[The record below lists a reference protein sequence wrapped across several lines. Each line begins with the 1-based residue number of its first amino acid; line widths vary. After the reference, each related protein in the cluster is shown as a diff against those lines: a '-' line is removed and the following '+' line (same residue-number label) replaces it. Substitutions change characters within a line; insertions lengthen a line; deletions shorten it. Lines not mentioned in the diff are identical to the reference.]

1 MEKNRIITGGDPR
14 AFTEFGQLRDE
25 ISKLTHPAR
34 PDVDWH
40 KVEQLS
46 LTLFRHNGV
55 ELQTLAW
62 YTVGR
67 IRNVGLMGLAE
78 GAELMEALLT
88 HHWSAIW
95 PQQTHARVEILAW
108 LSARLQQELRTLTL
122 SYADLSMV
130 YRVEQ
135 SLKHTC
141 EVLQRLEL
149 KTLSKLEAVVTWM
162 HNAAL
167 RLEKAEADSGAAAV
181 MIPASGAAI
190 NVETSL
196 PQLVF
201 VVNEP
206 VSSEH
211 SRATVFA
218 TQNEQGT
225 RRMWLGFAVGVMVTA
240 VVTTGTFLGITHMHA
255 DGYELVKPLPQML
268 TPEQLS
274 TLRQSSDLKEQKQE
288 IITATQRQLDVL
300 HDQPPLWSREYAA
313 SLAQQLVTLWPEES
327 QTATFVSRLQKALTT
342 EALPESALQNWHDAQ
357 QGLEALTAQLNTLD
371 ERKGKYLTGSEL
383 KSAIFTIRRQ
393 LDQTPP
399 TEELLRQID
408 EELKKQGSVSPV
420 LYQQLD
426 MRINQLLNRY
436 MLLKQSEVRR
446 D

>member
-1 MEKNRIITGGDPR
+1 MEKNRISTGGDPR

-34 PDVDWH
+34 PDVDWE

-46 LTLFRHNGV
+46 LALFRHNGV

-62 YTVGR
+62 YTVAR
-67 IRNVGLMGLAE
+67 IRSTGLAGLAE
-78 GAELMEALLT
+78 SAELLEALLT

-95 PQQTHARVEILAW
+95 PQQTHARIDVLAW

-135 SLKHTC
+135 SLKHVC

-149 KTLSKLEAVVTWM
+149 KTLSKLDAVVTWM

-167 RLEKAEADSGAAAV
+167 RLEKSEADSGASVV
-181 MIPASGAAI
+181 MIPASGT
-190 NVETSL
+190 NNHVETSL

-201 VVNEP
+201 VVNEA
-206 VSSEH
+206 SSPDQSSAAE
-211 SRATVFA
+211 FA
-218 TQNEQGT
+218 TQIEGGP
-225 RRMWLGFAVGVMVTA
+225 RRMWQGFALGFMVAAVASAGA
-240 VVTTGTFLGITHMHA
+240 FLGTSHMRA
-255 DGYELVKPLPQML
+255 DGYALIKPLPQVL

-274 TLRQSSDLKEQKQE
+274 ALKQSSDLKDQKQE
-288 IITATQRQLDVL
+288 IIAATQGQLDVL
-300 HDQPPLWSREYAA
+300 HDMSPLWSREYAA

-327 QTATFVSRLQKALTT
+327 QTATFVSGLQKELNT
-342 EALPESALQNWHDAQ
+342 EALPESDLQNWHHAQ
-357 QGLEALTAQLNTLD
+357 QGLEALTAQLNSLD

-408 EELKKQGSVSPV
+408 EELKKQGSVSPA

-436 MLLKQSEVRR
+436 ALLKQNGIRGR
-446 D
+446 

>member
-1 MEKNRIITGGDPR
+1 MEKNRISTGGDPR
-14 AFTEFGQLRDE
+14 AFMEFGQLRDE

-34 PDVDWH
+34 PDVDWQ

-46 LTLFRHNGV
+46 LSLFRHNGV

-62 YTVGR
+62 YTVAR
-67 IRNVGLMGLAE
+67 IRNAGLEGLAE
-78 GAELMEALLT
+78 GTELLEALLT
-88 HHWSAIW
+88 HHWNAIW

-108 LSARLQQELRTLTL
+108 LSVRLQQELRTLTL
-122 SYADLSMV
+122 SYADLSKV

-135 SLKHTC
+135 SLKHAC
-141 EVLQRLEL
+141 AVLQRLEL
-149 KTLSKLEAVVTWM
+149 KALSKLEAIVTWM

-167 RLEKAEADSGAAAV
+167 RLEKSDPDSGSAVV
-181 MIPASGAAI
+181 MIPAPGATN
-190 NVETSL
+190 NVATSL

-206 VSSEH
+206 ASSGQ
-211 SRATVFA
+211 SSTAVLATKIDH
-218 TQNEQGT
+218 GT
-225 RRMWLGFAVGVMVTA
+225 RRMWLGFAIGVMVTA
-240 VVTTGTFLGITHMHA
+240 VVSTGAFLGINHMRA
-255 DGYELVKPLPQML
+255 DGYELVKPLPQVL

-274 TLRQSSDLKEQKQE
+274 TLKQSSDLKGKKQD
-288 IITATQRQLDVL
+288 IIAATQGQLDVL
-300 HDQPPLWSREYAA
+300 HRLSPLWSREYAA

-327 QTATFVSRLQKALTT
+327 QTTVLTSRLQKQLTT
-342 EALPESALQNWHDAQ
+342 EALPESALQNWHHAQ
-357 QGLEALTAQLNTLD
+357 QGLEALTAQLNALD

-408 EELKKQGSVSPV
+408 EELKKQGSVSPA

-426 MRINQLLNRY
+426 MRLNQLLNRY
-436 MLLKQSEVRR
+436 TLLKQNAIRGR
-446 D
+446 

>member
-1 MEKNRIITGGDPR
+1 MEKNRISTGGDPR
-14 AFTEFGQLRDE
+14 AFKEFGQLRDE

-40 KVEQLS
+40 NVEQLS

-62 YTVGR
+62 YTVAR
-67 IRNVGLMGLAE
+67 IRNAGLEGLAE
-78 GAELMEALLT
+78 STELLEALLT

-122 SYADLSMV
+122 SYADLSIV

-135 SLKHTC
+135 SLKHAC
-141 EVLQRLEL
+141 EVLQCLEL
-149 KTLSKLEAVVTWM
+149 KAFSKMEIVVTWM

-167 RLEKAEADSGAAAV
+167 RLEKSEADSGSAV
-181 MIPASGAAI
+181 VIIPASDTTN
-190 NVETSL
+190 NVETSS

-206 VSSEH
+206 ASPGQTS
-211 SRATVFA
+211 AAVFT
-218 TQNEQGT
+218 TQIEGGP
-225 RRMWLGFAVGVMVTA
+225 RRMWLGFALGFMVAA
-240 VVTTGTFLGITHMHA
+240 VASAGAFLGTSHMRV
-255 DGYELVKPLPQML
+255 DGYALIKPLPQVL

-274 TLRQSSDLKEQKQE
+274 ALKQSSDLKDQKQE
-288 IITATQRQLDVL
+288 IIAATQGQLDVL
-300 HDQPPLWSREYAA
+300 HDMSPLWSREYAA

-327 QTATFVSRLQKALTT
+327 QAATFVSGLQKELTT
-342 EALPESALQNWHDAQ
+342 EALPESALQNWHNAQ

-408 EELKKQGSVSPV
+408 EELKKQGSVSPA

-436 MLLKQSEVRR
+436 ALLKQNGIRGR
-446 D
+446 

>member
-1 MEKNRIITGGDPR
+1 MEKIRITTGGDPR

-40 KVEQLS
+40 QVEQLS

-67 IRNVGLMGLAE
+67 TRNTGLMGLAE

-95 PQQTHARVEILAW
+95 PQQTHVRVEILAW

-135 SLKHTC
+135 SLKHVC

-149 KTLSKLEAVVTWM
+149 KALSKLEAVVTWM

-167 RLEKAEADSGAAAV
+167 RLEKAEADSGAGAV
-181 MIPASGAAI
+181 MIPASGATI

-206 VSSEH
+206 VSPEQS
-211 SRATVFA
+211 SATVFA
-218 TQNEQGT
+218 TQTGHGT
-225 RRMWLGFAVGVMVTA
+225 RRMWLGFAIGAMVTA
-240 VVTTGTFLGITHMHA
+240 CVTTGAFLGIMHMRA

-268 TPEQLS
+268 SPEQLS

-288 IITATQRQLDVL
+288 IIAATQGQLDVL
-300 HDQPPLWSREYAA
+300 HDLSPLWSREYAA
-313 SLAQQLVTLWPEES
+313 SLAQQLSTLWPEES
-327 QTATFVSRLQKALTT
+327 LTTEFSSGLQKQLIT
-342 EALPESALQNWHDAQ
+342 EALPESALQNWHHAQ
-357 QGLEALTAQLNTLD
+357 QGLEALTTQLNALD

-408 EELKKQGSVSPV
+408 EELSQQGSVSPA

-426 MRINQLLNRY
+426 MRLNQLLNRY
-436 MLLKQSEVRR
+436 ALLKQSAMGRE
-446 D
+446 

>member
-1 MEKNRIITGGDPR
+1 MEKNRITTGGYPR
-14 AFTEFGQLRDE
+14 AFTEFGLLRDE

-40 KVEQLS
+40 NVEQLS

-67 IRNVGLMGLAE
+67 IRNAGLMGLAE

-135 SLKHTC
+135 SLKHVC

-149 KTLSKLEAVVTWM
+149 KALSKLEAVVTWM
-162 HNAAL
+162 RNAAL

-181 MIPASGAAI
+181 MIPASGATI
-190 NVETSL
+190 NVDTSL

-201 VVNEP
+201 VVNKP
-206 VSSEH
+206 VSPEQSG
-211 SRATVFA
+211 ATVFA

-240 VVTTGTFLGITHMHA
+240 VVSTGAFLGITHMRT
-255 DGYELVKPLPQML
+255 DGYELVKPLPQRL

-274 TLRQSSDLKEQKQE
+274 TLRQSSDLQEQKQE
-288 IITATQRQLDVL
+288 IITATQGQLDVL
-300 HDQPPLWSREYAA
+300 HDLSPLWSREYAA

-327 QTATFVSRLQKALTT
+327 QTTTFVSGLQKALTT

-357 QGLEALTAQLNTLD
+357 QGLEALTARLNTLD

-383 KSAIFTIRRQ
+383 KSAIFTIRHQ

-408 EELKKQGSVSPV
+408 DELKKQGSVSPA

-436 MLLKQSEVRR
+436 ALLKQSATGRE
-446 D
+446 

>member
-1 MEKNRIITGGDPR
+1 METNRISTGGDPR

-34 PDVDWH
+34 PDVDWQ

-62 YTVGR
+62 YTVSR
-67 IRNVGLMGLAE
+67 MRNAGLLGLAE
-78 GAELMEALLT
+78 GAELLEALLT

-95 PQQTHARVEILAW
+95 PQQTHARVEILTW

-122 SYADLSMV
+122 SYADLSVV

-135 SLKHTC
+135 RLKHAC

-149 KTLSKLEAVVTWM
+149 KVLSKLEVVVTWM

-167 RLEKAEADSGAAAV
+167 RLEKSEADSGSAV
-181 MIPASGAAI
+181 VTIPASGATI

-206 VSSEH
+206 VSPAQS
-211 SRATVFA
+211 SATVFA
-218 TQNEQGT
+218 TQTEHGA
-225 RRMWLGFAVGVMVTA
+225 RRMWLGFAIGVMVTA
-240 VVTTGTFLGITHMHA
+240 FVTTGAFLGITHMRA

-268 TPEQLS
+268 SPEQLS
-274 TLRQSSDLKEQKQE
+274 TLRQSSDLKEQKQD
-288 IITATQRQLDVL
+288 IIAATQGQLDVL
-300 HDQPPLWSREYAA
+300 HDLSPLWSREYAA

-327 QTATFVSRLQKALTT
+327 QTTTFVSGLQKALTT

-357 QGLEALTAQLNTLD
+357 QGLEALTARLNTLD

-408 EELKKQGSVSPV
+408 EELSLQGRVSPA

-426 MRINQLLNRY
+426 MRLNQLLNRY
-436 MLLKQSEVRR
+436 ALLKKSATGRE
-446 D
+446 

>member
-1 MEKNRIITGGDPR
+1 MEKNRISTGGDPR

-34 PDVDWH
+34 PDVDWQ

-46 LTLFRHNGV
+46 LALFRHNGV

-62 YTVGR
+62 YTVAR
-67 IRNVGLMGLAE
+67 IRSAGLAGLAE
-78 GAELMEALLT
+78 SAELLEALLT
-88 HHWSAIW
+88 HHWSVIW

-135 SLKHTC
+135 SLKHVC

-149 KTLSKLEAVVTWM
+149 KTLSKLDAVVTWM

-167 RLEKAEADSGAAAV
+167 RLEKSEADSGSTAV
-181 MIPASGAAI
+181 MIPASGTTNHA
-190 NVETSL
+190 ETSL

-201 VVNEP
+201 VVNEA
-206 VSSEH
+206 SSPDQSSAAE
-211 SRATVFA
+211 FA
-218 TQNEQGT
+218 TQSVHRP
-225 RRMWLGFAVGVMVTA
+225 RRMWLGFAIGVMATA
-240 VVTTGTFLGITHMHA
+240 VVSTGTFLGISPMWA
-255 DGYELVKPLPQML
+255 DRFELVQPLPRGL

-274 TLRQSSDLKEQKQE
+274 TLKHSSDLKEKKQE
-288 IITATQRQLDVL
+288 LIAATQGQLDVL
-300 HDQPPLWSREYAA
+300 HRLSPLWSREYAA

-327 QTATFVSRLQKALTT
+327 QTTVFASGLQKQLNT
-342 EALPESALQNWHDAQ
+342 EALPESALQNWHHAQ
-357 QGLEALTAQLNTLD
+357 QGLEALTAQLNSLD

-393 LDQTPP
+393 LDLSPP

-408 EELKKQGSVSPV
+408 EELKKQGSVSPA

-436 MLLKQSEVRR
+436 ALLKQSSVRR
-446 D
+446 E

>member
-67 IRNVGLMGLAE
+67 IRNAGLVGLAE
-78 GAELMEALLT
+78 GAELMEALLM

-95 PQQTHARVEILAW
+95 PQQTHARVEVLAW

-135 SLKHTC
+135 SLKHAC

-149 KTLSKLEAVVTWM
+149 KALSKLEAVVTWM

-167 RLEKAEADSGAAAV
+167 RLEKAEADSGAGAV
-181 MIPASGAAI
+181 MIPASGATI
-190 NVETSL
+190 NVETSV

-206 VSSEH
+206 VPSEQSS
-211 SRATVFA
+211 ATVFA
-218 TQNEQGT
+218 TQ
-225 RRMWLGFAVGVMVTA
+225 TA
-240 VVTTGTFLGITHMHA
+240 H
-255 DGYELVKPLPQML
+255 
-268 TPEQLS
+268 
-274 TLRQSSDLKEQKQE
+274 
-288 IITATQRQLDVL
+288 
-300 HDQPPLWSREYAA
+300 
-313 SLAQQLVTLWPEES
+313 
-327 QTATFVSRLQKALTT
+327 
-342 EALPESALQNWHDAQ
+342 
-357 QGLEALTAQLNTLD
+357 
-371 ERKGKYLTGSEL
+371 
-383 KSAIFTIRRQ
+383 
-393 LDQTPP
+393 
-399 TEELLRQID
+399 
-408 EELKKQGSVSPV
+408 
-420 LYQQLD
+420 
-426 MRINQLLNRY
+426 
-436 MLLKQSEVRR
+436 
-446 D
+446 

>member
-1 MEKNRIITGGDPR
+1 MEKNRISTGDDPR

-34 PDVDWH
+34 PDVDWQ

-46 LTLFRHNGV
+46 LALFRHNGV

-62 YTVGR
+62 YTVAR
-67 IRNVGLMGLAE
+67 IRSAGLAGLAE
-78 GAELMEALLT
+78 SAELLEALLT
-88 HHWSAIW
+88 HHWSVIW

-135 SLKHTC
+135 SLKHVC

-149 KTLSKLEAVVTWM
+149 KTLSKLDAVVTWM

-167 RLEKAEADSGAAAV
+167 RLEKSEADSGSTAV
-181 MIPASGAAI
+181 MIPASGTTNHA
-190 NVETSL
+190 ETSL

-201 VVNEP
+201 VVNEA
-206 VSSEH
+206 SSPDQSSAAE
-211 SRATVFA
+211 FA
-218 TQNEQGT
+218 TQT
-225 RRMWLGFAVGVMVTA
+225 VHRPRRMWLGFTIGVMVTA
-240 VVTTGTFLGITHMHA
+240 VVSTGAFLGISPMWA
-255 DGYELVKPLPQML
+255 DRFELVQPLPRGL

-274 TLRQSSDLKEQKQE
+274 TLKHSSDLKEKKQE
-288 IITATQRQLDVL
+288 LIAATQGQLDVL
-300 HDQPPLWSREYAA
+300 HRLSPLWSREYAA

-327 QTATFVSRLQKALTT
+327 QTTVFASGLQKQLNT
-342 EALPESALQNWHDAQ
+342 EALPESALQNWHHAQ
-357 QGLEALTAQLNTLD
+357 QGLEALTAQLNSLD

-393 LDQTPP
+393 LDQSPP

-408 EELKKQGSVSPV
+408 EELKKQGSVSPA

-436 MLLKQSEVRR
+436 ALLKQSSVRR
-446 D
+446 E